1 MAKNKKMKKVAI
13 KDPPPL
19 KEAAPK
25 LERQVEEPVELG
37 AFHTVLYVAKVI
49 IAVGC
54 FLTVITGFMAEEGIN
69 ISTFDQIINAI
80 YFALLMGSVALH
92 KKKTGV
98 YLLFAYFVLE
108 LLVQYGLGYVA
119 YTQGL
124 FGANMKTT
132 LINYSWGSLAILVV
146 LFLYYRKRMHLLD

>member
-69 ISTFDQIINAI
+69 ISTFDQII
-80 YFALLMGSVALH
+80 
-92 KKKTGV
+92 
-98 YLLFAYFVLE
+98 
-108 LLVQYGLGYVA
+108 
-119 YTQGL
+119 
-124 FGANMKTT
+124 
-132 LINYSWGSLAILVV
+132 
-146 LFLYYRKRMHLLD
+146 